1 MKQYTKMLTFV
12 FIMGFLTSLVFV
24 GMDALT
30 AERIEANKDA
40 AIYSAVLSHN
50 EISFN
55 SGNLADVFNEN
66 ITVEEVIYEGQTLS
80 FYINEANGN
89 VSFMYGVFALGGLW
103 GPLRGVI
110 TLESDFQTIVNVTVL
125 EEQETPGLGG
135 KVKNRDFLDQFIG
148 LVLIPGLD
156 RPVEVNKDAAANE
169 ANEVDEISGATG
181 TSTAFERLLNDSY
194 QIYRDL
200 WLNRGGQSWNSFD

>member
-80 FYINEANGN
+80 FYINEENGN

-148 LVLIPGLD
+148 LVLIPELD

-200 WLNRGGQSWNSFD
+200 WLNRGGQS

>member
-40 AIYSAVLSHN
+40 AIYSAVLNHN

-80 FYINEANGN
+80 FYINEENGN

-135 KVKNRDFLDQFIG
+135 KVKNREFLDQFIG
-148 LVLIPGLD
+148 LVLIPELD

-181 TSTAFERLLNDSY
+181 TSTAFEKLLNDSY
-194 QIYRDL
+194 QTYRNL
-200 WLNRGGQSWNSFD
+200 WLNRGGRS

>member
-1 MKQYTKMLTFV
+1 MKQYIKMLSFV
-12 FIMGFLTSLVFV
+12 FIMGFLTSIVFV

-30 AERIEANKDA
+30 AERIEMNKDA
-40 AIYSAVLSHN
+40 AIYSAVLTHN
-50 EISFN
+50 DITYN
-55 SGNLADVFNEN
+55 SGNLAEVFNEN
-66 ITVEEVIYEGQTLS
+66 ITVEEVTYNGQLLS
-80 FYINEANGN
+80 FYINEVNGN
-89 VSFMYGVFALGGLW
+89 VSFLYGVFSLGGLW
-103 GPLRGVI
+103 GPVRGVI

-135 KVKNRDFLDQFIG
+135 KVKNREFLDQFIG
-148 LVLIPGLD
+148 LQLLPELE
-156 RPVEVNKDAAANE
+156 RPVEVNKDAAANK

-200 WLNRGGQSWNSFD
+200 WLNRGGES

>member
-1 MKQYTKMLTFV
+1 MKQYTKMLAFV

-40 AIYSAVLSHN
+40 AIYSAVLTHN
-50 EISFN
+50 EISYN
-55 SGNLADVFNEN
+55 SGNLTDVFNEN
-66 ITVEEVIYEGQTLS
+66 ITIEEVDYQGQTLS
-80 FYINEANGN
+80 FYINESNGN
-89 VSFMYGVFALGGLW
+89 VSFMYGVFSLGGLW
-103 GPLRGVI
+103 GPVRGVI

-135 KVKNRDFLDQFIG
+135 KVKNREFLDQFVG
-148 LVLIPGLD
+148 LVLLPELD
-156 RPVEVNKDAAANE
+156 RPVEVNKDAAENKS
-169 ANEVDEISGATG
+169 NEVDEISGATG
-181 TSTAFERLLNDSY
+181 TSNAFERLLNDSY

-200 WLNRGGQSWNSFD
+200 WLNRGEES

>member
-40 AIYSAVLSHN
+40 AIYSAVLNHN

-66 ITVEEVIYEGQTLS
+66 STVEEVIYEGQTLS

-148 LVLIPGLD
+148 LVLIPELD

-200 WLNRGGQSWNSFD
+200 WLNRGGQS

>member
-148 LVLIPGLD
+148 LVLIPELD

-200 WLNRGGQSWNSFD
+200 WLNRGGQS

>member
-1 MKQYTKMLTFV
+1 MKQYIKMLSFV

-40 AIYSAVLSHN
+40 AIYSAVLTHN
-50 EISFN
+50 GISFN
-55 SGNLADVFNEN
+55 SGNLIEVFNQN
-66 ITVEEVIYEGQTLS
+66 ITVEQITYEGQTLS
-80 FYINEANGN
+80 LYINEDNGN

-110 TLESDFQTIVNVTVL
+110 TLESDFQTIVNVAVL

-135 KVKNRDFLDQFIG
+135 KVKNREFLDQFIG
-148 LVLIPGLD
+148 LVLLPELN
-156 RPVEVNKDAAANE
+156 RPVEVNKDAAENKS
-169 ANEVDEISGATG
+169 NEVDEISGATG
-181 TSTAFERLLNDSY
+181 TSTAFERLLNHSY

-200 WLNRGGQSWNSFD
+200 WLNRGDQS

>member
-66 ITVEEVIYEGQTLS
+66 STVEEVIYEGQTLS

-148 LVLIPGLD
+148 LVLIPELD

-200 WLNRGGQSWNSFD
+200 WLNRGGQS

>member
-1 MKQYTKMLTFV
+1 MKQYIKMLSFV
-12 FIMGFLTSLVFV
+12 FIMGFLTSIVFV

-30 AERIEANKDA
+30 AERIEMNKDA
-40 AIYSAVLSHN
+40 AIYSAVLTHN
-50 EISFN
+50 DITYN
-55 SGNLADVFNEN
+55 SGNLAEVFNDN
-66 ITVEEVIYEGQTLS
+66 ITVEEVTYDGQLLS
-80 FYINEANGN
+80 FYINEVNGN
-89 VSFMYGVFALGGLW
+89 VSFLYGVFSLGGLW
-103 GPLRGVI
+103 GPVRGVI

-135 KVKNRDFLDQFIG
+135 KVKNREFLDQFIG
-148 LVLIPGLD
+148 LQLLPELE
-156 RPVEVNKDAAANE
+156 RPVEVNKDAAANK

-200 WLNRGGQSWNSFD
+200 WVNRGGES

>member
-1 MKQYTKMLTFV
+1 MKQYIKMLTFV

-40 AIYSAVLSHN
+40 AIYSAVLNHN

-135 KVKNRDFLDQFIG
+135 KVKNREFLDQFIG
-148 LVLIPGLD
+148 LILLPELE

-200 WLNRGGQSWNSFD
+200 WLNRGGES

>member
-1 MKQYTKMLTFV
+1 MKQYIKMLSFV
-12 FIMGFLTSLVFV
+12 FIMGFLTSIVFV

-30 AERIEANKDA
+30 AERIEMNKDA
-40 AIYSAVLSHN
+40 AIYSAVLTHN
-50 EISFN
+50 DITYN
-55 SGNLADVFNEN
+55 SGNLAEVFNDN
-66 ITVEEVIYEGQTLS
+66 ITVEEVTYNGQLLS
-80 FYINEANGN
+80 FYINEVNGN
-89 VSFMYGVFALGGLW
+89 VSFLYGVFSLGGLW
-103 GPLRGVI
+103 GPVRGVI

-135 KVKNRDFLDQFIG
+135 KVKNREFLDQFIG
-148 LVLIPGLD
+148 LQLLPELE
-156 RPVEVNKDAAANE
+156 RPVEVNKDAAANK

-200 WLNRGGQSWNSFD
+200 WLNRGGES

>member
-30 AERIEANKDA
+30 AVRIEANKDA

-148 LVLIPGLD
+148 LVLIPELD

-200 WLNRGGQSWNSFD
+200 WLNRGGQS

>member
-1 MKQYTKMLTFV
+1 MKQYTKMLAFV

-40 AIYSAVLSHN
+40 AIYSAVLTHN
-50 EISFN
+50 EISYN
-55 SGNLADVFNEN
+55 SGNLTDVFNEN
-66 ITVEEVIYEGQTLS
+66 IMIEEVDYQGQTLS
-80 FYINEANGN
+80 FYINESNGN
-89 VSFMYGVFALGGLW
+89 VSFMYGVFSLGGLW
-103 GPLRGVI
+103 GPVRGVI

-135 KVKNRDFLDQFIG
+135 KVKNREFLDQFVG
-148 LVLIPGLD
+148 LVLLPELD
-156 RPVEVNKDAAANE
+156 RPVEVNKDAAENKS
-169 ANEVDEISGATG
+169 NEVDEISGATG
-181 TSTAFERLLNDSY
+181 TSNAFERLLNDSY

-200 WLNRGGQSWNSFD
+200 WLNRGEES

>member
-40 AIYSAVLSHN
+40 AIYSAILNHN

-66 ITVEEVIYEGQTLS
+66 ITVEEVTYEGQTLS
-80 FYINEANGN
+80 FYINEDNGN

-148 LVLIPGLD
+148 LVLIPELD
-156 RPVEVNKDAAANE
+156 RPVEVNKDAAENK

-200 WLNRGGQSWNSFD
+200 WLNRGGQS

>member
-40 AIYSAVLSHN
+40 AIYSAVLNHN

-80 FYINEANGN
+80 FYINEENGN

-135 KVKNRDFLDQFIG
+135 KVKNREFLDQFIG
-148 LVLIPGLD
+148 LVLIPELD
-156 RPVEVNKDAAANE
+156 KPVEVNKDAAANE

-181 TSTAFERLLNDSY
+181 TSTAFEKLLNDSY
-194 QIYRDL
+194 QTYRDL
-200 WLNRGGQSWNSFD
+200 WLNRGGRS

>member
-1 MKQYTKMLTFV
+1 MKQYIKMLSFV
-12 FIMGFLTSLVFV
+12 FIMGFLTSIVFV

-30 AERIEANKDA
+30 AERIEMNKDA
-40 AIYSAVLSHN
+40 AIYSAVLTHN
-50 EISFN
+50 DITYN
-55 SGNLADVFNEN
+55 SGNLAEVFNDN
-66 ITVEEVIYEGQTLS
+66 ITVEEITYNGQLLS
-80 FYINEANGN
+80 FYINEVNGN
-89 VSFMYGVFALGGLW
+89 VSFLYGVFSLGGLW
-103 GPLRGVI
+103 GPVRGVI

-135 KVKNRDFLDQFIG
+135 KVKNREFLDQFIG
-148 LVLIPGLD
+148 LQLLPELE
-156 RPVEVNKDAAANE
+156 RPVEVNKDAAANK

-200 WLNRGGQSWNSFD
+200 WLNRGGAS

>member
-40 AIYSAVLSHN
+40 AIYSAVLNHN

-80 FYINEANGN
+80 FYINEENGN

-135 KVKNRDFLDQFIG
+135 KVKNREFLDQFIG
-148 LVLIPGLD
+148 LVLIPELD

-200 WLNRGGQSWNSFD
+200 WLNRGGQS

>member
-40 AIYSAVLSHN
+40 AIYSAVLNHN
-50 EISFN
+50 EIGFN

-66 ITVEEVIYEGQTLS
+66 ITVEEVIYEGQTFS
-80 FYINEANGN
+80 FYINKANGN

-135 KVKNRDFLDQFIG
+135 KVKNREFLDQFIG
-148 LVLIPGLD
+148 LVLIPELD
-156 RPVEVNKDAAANE
+156 RPVEVNKDAAANG

-200 WLNRGGQSWNSFD
+200 WLNRGGQS

>member
-1 MKQYTKMLTFV
+1 MRQYTKMLAFV

-40 AIYSAVLSHN
+40 AIYSAVLTHN
-50 EISFN
+50 EIIYN

-66 ITVEEVIYEGQTLS
+66 ITIEEVDFQGQTLA
-80 FYINEANGN
+80 FYINESNGN
-89 VSFMYGVFALGGLW
+89 VSFMYGVFSLGGLW
-103 GPLRGVI
+103 GPVRGVI

-135 KVKNRDFLDQFIG
+135 KVKNREFLDQFIG
-148 LVLIPGLD
+148 LVLLPELD
-156 RPVEVNKDAAANE
+156 RPVEVNKDAAENKS
-169 ANEVDEISGATG
+169 NEVDEISGATG
-181 TSTAFERLLNDSY
+181 TSYAFERLLNDSY

-200 WLNRGGQSWNSFD
+200 WLNRGGES

>member
-1 MKQYTKMLTFV
+1 MKQYIKMLSFV
-12 FIMGFLTSLVFV
+12 FIMGFLTSIVFV

-30 AERIEANKDA
+30 AERIEMNKDA
-40 AIYSAVLSHN
+40 AIYSAVLTHN
-50 EISFN
+50 DITYN
-55 SGNLADVFNEN
+55 SGNLAEVFNDN
-66 ITVEEVIYEGQTLS
+66 ITVEEVTYNGQLLS
-80 FYINEANGN
+80 FYINEVNGN
-89 VSFMYGVFALGGLW
+89 VSFLYGVFSLGGLW
-103 GPLRGVI
+103 GPVRGVI

-135 KVKNRDFLDQFIG
+135 KVKDREFLDQFIG
-148 LVLIPGLD
+148 LQLLPELD
-156 RPVEVNKDAAANE
+156 RPVEVNKDAAANK

-200 WLNRGGQSWNSFD
+200 WLNRGGAS

>member
-40 AIYSAVLSHN
+40 AIYSAVLNHN

-80 FYINEANGN
+80 FYINEENGN
-89 VSFMYGVFALGGLW
+89 VSFMYGVFDLGGLW

-135 KVKNRDFLDQFIG
+135 KVKNREFLDQFIG
-148 LVLIPGLD
+148 LVLIPELD
-156 RPVEVNKDAAANE
+156 KPVEVNKDAAANE

-181 TSTAFERLLNDSY
+181 TSTAFEKLLNDSY
-194 QIYRDL
+194 QTYRNL
-200 WLNRGGQSWNSFD
+200 WLNRGGRS

>member
-40 AIYSAVLSHN
+40 AIYSAVLNHN

-66 ITVEEVIYEGQTLS
+66 ITVEEVIHEGQTLS
-80 FYINEANGN
+80 FYINEENGN

-135 KVKNRDFLDQFIG
+135 KVKNREFLDQFIG
-148 LVLIPGLD
+148 LVLIPELD
-156 RPVEVNKDAAANE
+156 KPVEVNKDAAANE

-181 TSTAFERLLNDSY
+181 TSTAFEKLLNDSY
-194 QIYRDL
+194 QTYRNL
-200 WLNRGGQSWNSFD
+200 WLNRGGRS

>member
-200 WLNRGGQSWNSFD
+200 WLNRGGQS

>member
-1 MKQYTKMLTFV
+1 M
-12 FIMGFLTSLVFV
+12 
-24 GMDALT
+24 
-30 AERIEANKDA
+30 
-40 AIYSAVLSHN
+40 H
-50 EISFN
+50 
-55 SGNLADVFNEN
+55 
-66 ITVEEVIYEGQTLS
+66 
-80 FYINEANGN
+80 YINEENGN

-135 KVKNRDFLDQFIG
+135 KVKNREFLDQFIG
-148 LVLIPGLD
+148 LVLIPELD

-200 WLNRGGQSWNSFD
+200 WLNRGGQS

>member
-1 MKQYTKMLTFV
+1 MKHYTKMLAFV

-40 AIYSAVLSHN
+40 AIYSAVLTHN
-50 EISFN
+50 EISYN
-55 SGNLADVFNEN
+55 SGNLTDVFNEN
-66 ITVEEVIYEGQTLS
+66 IMIEEVDYQGQTLS
-80 FYINEANGN
+80 FYINESNGN
-89 VSFMYGVFALGGLW
+89 VSFMYGVFSLGGLW
-103 GPLRGVI
+103 GPVRGVI

-135 KVKNRDFLDQFIG
+135 KVKNREFLDQFVG
-148 LVLIPGLD
+148 LVLLPELD
-156 RPVEVNKDAAANE
+156 RPVEVNKDAAENKS
-169 ANEVDEISGATG
+169 NEVDEISGATG
-181 TSTAFERLLNDSY
+181 TSNAFERLLNDSY

-200 WLNRGGQSWNSFD
+200 WLNRGEE

>member
-1 MKQYTKMLTFV
+1 MKQYTKMLAFV

-40 AIYSAVLSHN
+40 AIYSAVLTHN
-50 EISFN
+50 EISYN
-55 SGNLADVFNEN
+55 SGNLTDVFNKN
-66 ITVEEVIYEGQTLS
+66 ITIEEVDYEGQTLS
-80 FYINEANGN
+80 FYINESNGN
-89 VSFMYGVFALGGLW
+89 VSFMYGVFSLGGLW
-103 GPLRGVI
+103 GPVRGVI

-135 KVKNRDFLDQFIG
+135 KVKNREFLDQFVG
-148 LVLIPGLD
+148 LVLLPELD
-156 RPVEVNKDAAANE
+156 RPVEVNKDVAENKS
-169 ANEVDEISGATG
+169 NEVDEISGATG
-181 TSTAFERLLNDSY
+181 TSNAFERLLNDSY

-200 WLNRGGQSWNSFD
+200 WLNRGEES